1 MTRKWVPKRQIELV
15 LKREFIDPFINSV
28 GEDPAISLKLSNAFV
43 LLYVSQL
50 LIVEFDEKRVE
61 TGERVEAVKEKT
73 LLLGYLGKVYQ
84 SALLLI
90 GATDYLG
97 AMILLRSVFELL
109 IAIATT
115 KNGSM
120 RERISSISYL
130 DSHEKSGLQRLWNEL
145 SAWAH
150 PYGKW
155 EKNIC
160 PRFYGSGRNYHS
172 ATFKQ
177 CLGYSDQIL
186 DLLLTITLGHFNLN
200 PESYT
205 EKYKEI
211 TTGKLLDI
219 SELLMFERRLTKRS
233 KNGVKSLFLTN

>member
-1 MTRKWVPKRQIELV
+1 MTREWVPKRQIKAV

-28 GEDPAISLKLSNAFV
+28 GEEPAISLKLSNAFV
-43 LLYVSQL
+43 LLHVSGL
-50 LIVEFDEKRVE
+50 LIVEFDAKRVE
-61 TGERVEAVKEKT
+61 VGESVEAVKEKT

-84 SALLLI
+84 SVLLLI

-97 AMILLRSVFELL
+97 AMILLRSVLELL
-109 IAIATT
+109 IGIATT
-115 KNGSM
+115 TNGSM

-130 DSHEKSGLQRLWNEL
+130 DSQEKDGLQKLWNEL

-160 PRFYGSGRNYHS
+160 PRVYGSGRNYHS
-172 ATFKQ
+172 ETFSQ

-186 DLLLTITLGHFNLN
+186 DLLLTITIGHFNLN
-200 PESYT
+200 PERYID
-205 EKYKEI
+205 KYKEI
-211 TTGKLLDI
+211 ITGQLLGISKL
-219 SELLMFERRLTKRS
+219 SMFERRLTR
-233 KNGVKSLFLTN
+233 TP